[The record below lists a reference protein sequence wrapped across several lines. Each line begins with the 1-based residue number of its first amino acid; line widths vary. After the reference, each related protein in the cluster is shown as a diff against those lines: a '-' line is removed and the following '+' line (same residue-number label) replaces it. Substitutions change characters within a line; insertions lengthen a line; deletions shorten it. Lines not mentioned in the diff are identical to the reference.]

1 MSLGFEININVEHI
15 YFDEVFFLVW
25 GGWAEWC
32 YVLCKWELKRSAVKM
47 ISYSIQKEHI
57 LKQQTL
63 AAQQLWQRGGHRQ
76 WTLILKEGIEVGYKS
91 VREWQQPS
99 KIQTGF
105 GQQSGWQSPYWLSE
119 TTDNCTQHVWIYC
132 HFHMSGCTP
141 LTSLALVWFEE
152 AGFGTVQG
160 LMHEHKH
167 RCTSWTWIIITRI
180 NPPCIIN
187 KSRNVRG
194 CLWPKRHKICH
205 KKVSESVMFSLL
217 ISIVLWP
224 RYD

>member
-1 MSLGFEININVEHI
+1 MSTAHI

-91 VREWQQPS
+91 VRVWQQPS
-99 KIQTGF
+99 KIQNGF

-132 HFHMSGCTP
+132 HFHVLRCTP
-141 LTSLALVWFEE
+141 IRQSVPCPGTFDSREVQVVWTQLISLALVWLEE
-152 AGFGTVQG
+152 AGFGRYGGSCVSTSTG
-160 LMHEHKH
+160 AHCGHE
-167 RCTSWTWIIITRI
+167 
-180 NPPCIIN
+180 
-187 KSRNVRG
+187 
-194 CLWPKRHKICH
+194 L
-205 KKVSESVMFSLL
+205 
-217 ISIVLWP
+217 
-224 RYD
+224 